1 MNAALDHSGRHIL
14 EGEYRNIDV
23 GIARAS
29 CKVSHFQ
36 NVQTKW
42 ENYLVGMPIV
52 FQEKFIL
59 LK

>member
-36 NVQTKW
+36 NVQTK
-42 ENYLVGMPIV
+42 
-52 FQEKFIL
+52 
-59 LK
+59 